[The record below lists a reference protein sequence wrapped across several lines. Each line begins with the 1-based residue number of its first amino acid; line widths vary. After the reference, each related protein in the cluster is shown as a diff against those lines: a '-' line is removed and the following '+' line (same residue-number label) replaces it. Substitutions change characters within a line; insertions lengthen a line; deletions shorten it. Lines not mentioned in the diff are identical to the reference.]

1 MVVYLSAQGKKK
13 KQTVFL
19 NALLCISGLLKY
31 GHNWGFQNEGDNSV
45 QLRDYLNSTIFFF
58 IYWYFRA
65 IKYNKPCSNRR
76 GAVTISCPP
85 APANQ
90 KTEDMTLAR
99 LSTVTLTKFCVE
111 FDCLIL
117 LCVDV
122 LTQEE
127 FILPVLTTVIDRSS
141 VILKPC
147 EICSKTV
154 LGPSWLLTYFIYNI

>member
-19 NALLCISGLLKY
+19 NALLCIAGLLKY

-85 APANQ
+85 ALANQ

-111 FDCLIL
+111 F
-117 LCVDV
+117 
-122 LTQEE
+122 
-127 FILPVLTTVIDRSS
+127 
-141 VILKPC
+141 
-147 EICSKTV
+147 
-154 LGPSWLLTYFIYNI
+154 WLLNLIMCWRFDSGRIYFTSLNDSHRQVISHLKTLWNLF